1 MRDRFQG
8 REIYERLGLPV
19 EECVAY
25 GENSETMKLFR
36 TFLFQR
42 IVPVV
47 KDIGLWGPRIQKA
60 YTDMGVIGF
69 ADMDVDALH
78 DEDERI
84 AKDFDARRAYVS
96 SVISEGKGEAA
107 E

>member
-1 MRDRFQG
+1 
-8 REIYERLGLPV
+8 V
-19 EECVAY
+19 EY
-25 GENSETMKLFR
+25 GENSETIKLFR
-36 TFLFQR
+36 SFLFQR

-69 ADMDVDALH
+69 ADLDVDALH
-78 DEDERI
+78 DQDDSI
-84 AKDFDARRAYVS
+84 AKDFDARRRYVE
-96 SVISEGKGEAA
+96 SVIDEGKGEGVAA